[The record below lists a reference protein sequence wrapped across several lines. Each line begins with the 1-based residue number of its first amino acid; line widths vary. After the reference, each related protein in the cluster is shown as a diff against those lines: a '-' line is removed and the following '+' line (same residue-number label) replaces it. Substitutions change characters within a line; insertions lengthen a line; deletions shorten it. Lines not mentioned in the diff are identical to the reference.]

1 MESIDCINYLEVNEL
16 PPCLN
21 FNINKTETFDYNKIN
36 YNDYTLNIVRQK
48 RHKYLLKLPFYDDYL
63 IKVIEVANSEKPIK
77 QLNDLNIIELTNDL
91 NNRVSLYNDN

>member
-1 MESIDCINYLEVNEL
+1 MESTDCMDYLSVNEL

-21 FNINKTETFDYNKIN
+21 FNINKSETIDFNKIN

-48 RHKYLLKLPFYDDYL
+48 RHKYLLKLPFYDEYL

-77 QLNDLNIIELTNDL
+77 QLENMNMIELTDDM
-91 NNRVSLYNDN
+91 NNKVLLYNDN

>member
-1 MESIDCINYLEVNEL
+1 MESIDCIEYLQNDEL

-48 RHKYLLKLPFYDDYL
+48 RHKYLLKLPFYDEYL

-77 QLNDLNIIELTNDL
+77 QLNDLNIIELINDL
-91 NNRVSLYNDN
+91 NNKVSLYNDN